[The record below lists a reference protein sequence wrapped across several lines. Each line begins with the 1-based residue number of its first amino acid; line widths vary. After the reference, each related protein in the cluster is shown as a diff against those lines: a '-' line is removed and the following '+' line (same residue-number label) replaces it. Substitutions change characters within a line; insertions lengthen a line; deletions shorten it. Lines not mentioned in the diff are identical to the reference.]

1 MATISKIGIQDGL
14 TSKAEHITRIIDAL
28 DGTSTT
34 EVVATGSFTGSFN
47 GTYAGTITS
56 ASYAVTASY
65 AENAGAGSGFP
76 FNGDAVITGSLL
88 VSGSE
93 VNFQSAS
100 QLILPHTTIGPS
112 TVTLGPNLG
121 SLPAGGRT
129 RVLLSSNTQTI
140 TVQLPAAPDGDD
152 TYLGYEYTFDIA
164 QVGGSNAKF
173 VIQSGS
179 SKISGVSY
187 AANSTDALL
196 NVDKL
201 TMDNAAGV
209 RQTDSIMIRSM
220 GGNGWRVQSFTRL
233 ASAVSSST

>member
-1 MATISKIGIQDGL
+1 MATISKTGIQDGL

-28 DGTSTT
+28 DGTATT

-93 VNFQSAS
+93 INFQSSS
-100 QLILPHTTIGPS
+100 QLILPNTTIGPS

-129 RVLLSSNTQTI
+129 RVLLSSDTQTI
-140 TVQLPAAPDGDD
+140 TVQLPAAADGDD

-164 QVGGSNAKF
+164 EIGGSNAKF

-179 SKISGVSY
+179 SKISGIVI
-187 AANSTDALL
+187 ASTSEAIL
-196 NVDKL
+196 NADKI
-201 TMDNAAGV
+201 TMDTANGL
-209 RQTDSIMIRSM
+209 RQSDSIMIRSL
-220 GGNGWRVQSFTRL
+220 GGNGWRVQSITRI
-233 ASAVSSST
+233 AGAVSSST

>member
-1 MATISKIGIQDGL
+1 MATISKTGIQDGL

-28 DGTSTT
+28 DGTATT

-93 VNFQSAS
+93 INFQSSS
-100 QLILPHTTIGPS
+100 QLILPNTTIGPS

-140 TVQLPAAPDGDD
+140 TVQLPAAADGDD

-164 QVGGSNAKF
+164 EIGGSNAKF

-179 SKISGVSY
+179 SKISGMVICN
-187 AANSTDALL
+187 APEAIL
-196 NVDKL
+196 NADKI
-201 TMDNAAGV
+201 TMDTANGL
-209 RQTDSIMIRSM
+209 RQSDSIMIRSL
-220 GGNGWRVQSFTRL
+220 GGNGWRVQSITRI
-233 ASAVSSST
+233 AGAVSSST